1 MTDVGQ
7 NIDAKNAQWSFS
19 GDVAKTFSEHVKL
32 SVPLYSEGQEL
43 TANVSEFFISKN
55 SVIYD
60 LGCSLGTLTSMLAD
74 RHISKSAR
82 VIGIDNE
89 KDMINEA
96 QKINKRKNI
105 KFFAD
110 DIVSMEFEKSNFISC
125 YYTIQFIHPSVRQIV
140 FEKIYDSLNWGGGFV
155 LFEKV
160 RSNDARF
167 QDYITQ
173 LYNEFKLKQGFTPD
187 NIISKS
193 LSLKSVLEPFS
204 TQGNIDMLKRAGFK
218 DIITIQKYLSF
229 EGFLAIK

>member
-1 MTDVGQ
+1 MFGQ
-7 NIDAKNAQWSFS
+7 NIVAKNAQWSFS

>member
-82 VIGIDNE
+82 VFGIDNE

>member
-7 NIDAKNAQWSFS
+7 KIDAKNAQWSFS